1 MRNAARSLILIALA
15 ALTFSSGAVRAQTT
29 PPTLFDLIS
38 GNKDL
43 TTFAAALKAVG
54 FNQTFG
60 DQQRGP
66 FTLLAPT
73 NAAFDAALKT
83 MNMSAAQLL
92 EPGNQLTL
100 AKILL
105 QHVVPGSLSADALGK
120 LNGYKVA
127 TGLPGSTPTIKAA
140 AGKVTLND
148 ATVTTPD
155 LKASNGLVH
164 IIDKVL
170 VLDAAGTKLTQ
181 KDLLFVQTGSSPILD
196 VAAGAPNLKTLVIAL
211 RVSTAVME
219 YLRRPA
225 QLMTV
230 FAPSDAAFSDAHK
243 GLKVTPADLL
253 ADVTRLNTIL
263 AYHIVP
269 FPFTAQVLASY
280 DGVVLGTVVPDAVI
294 LVTVSGGK
302 VMLNNSA
309 LVTAADVGASNGI
322 IHVID
327 DVLLPPAVVAA
338 LSGTPAATAVK

>member
-1 MRNAARSLILIALA
+1 MRNAARSLILLILA
-15 ALTFSSGAVRAQTT
+15 ALTFSSGAVRAQTP
-29 PPTLFDLIS
+29 PPTLIDLIS

-66 FTLLAPT
+66 FTILAPT

-83 MNMSAAQLL
+83 LNMTPAQLL
-92 EPGNQLTL
+92 DQSNQLTL
-100 AKILL
+100 TKILL
-105 QHVVPGSLSADALGK
+105 QHVVPGSLSVDALRK

-127 TGLPGSTPTIKAA
+127 TGLPGSTPLIKA
-140 AGKVTLND
+140 AGKVMLND
-148 ATVTTPD
+148 ASVTTPD

-181 KDLLFVQTGSSPILD
+181 KDLLFVQSASSPVLD
-196 VAAGAPNLKTLVIAL
+196 VAAGAANLKTLVTAL
-211 RVSTAVME
+211 RASNSVTE
-219 YLRRPA
+219 YLRRPS

-230 FAPSDAAFSDAHK
+230 FAPSDAAFSDAPK
-243 GLKVTPADLL
+243 ASKLTTADLL
-253 ADVTRLNTIL
+253 SDVTRLNTIL

-269 FPFTAQVLASY
+269 FPFSVQVLATY
-280 DGVVLGTVVPDAVI
+280 DGVVLGTVVPDAVL

-302 VMLNNSA
+302 VLLNNSA
-309 LVTAADVGASNGI
+309 LVTLADVGASNGI

-327 DVLLPPAVVAA
+327 DVLLPPAVVSA